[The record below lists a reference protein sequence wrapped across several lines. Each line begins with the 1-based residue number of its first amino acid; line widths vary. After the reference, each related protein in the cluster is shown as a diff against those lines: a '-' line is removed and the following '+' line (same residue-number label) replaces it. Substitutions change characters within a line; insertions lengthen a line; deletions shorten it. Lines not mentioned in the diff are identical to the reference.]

1 MGKMTGMMNAEDKV
15 LLLGECVPMH
25 EGTAEERQVRARL
38 FVCLRGCKNEGWMPG
53 TNIRHESYPPLTY
66 SYTYTSLYIT
76 HNRP

>member
-38 FVCLRGCKNEGWMPG
+38 FVCVDVRTRGGCQEPIYD
-53 TNIRHESYPPLTY
+53 TRATPP
-66 SYTYTSLYIT
+66 
-76 HNRP
+76 